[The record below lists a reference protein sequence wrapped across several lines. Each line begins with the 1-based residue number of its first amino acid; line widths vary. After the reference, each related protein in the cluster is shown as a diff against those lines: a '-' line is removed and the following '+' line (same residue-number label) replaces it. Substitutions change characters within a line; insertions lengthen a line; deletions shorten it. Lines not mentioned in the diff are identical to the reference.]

1 MKALYK
7 TFLTLPLLL
16 LLCACSGKELLNA
29 FVPKTGYS
37 LREGIAYGAD
47 PRQKMDIYV
56 PDGLQKPACTVLFFY
71 GGRWQ
76 TGSRDLYRF
85 VGEAFASKGCVTA
98 IADYRVYPKI
108 RYPVFLED
116 SAKAFVYL
124 HHHAQEYG
132 GDPKRLF
139 LAGHSAGAYDAVM
152 IAVNPRFIKAAGGQ
166 PSWVKGVIGIAGPYD
181 FLPFTD
187 ADVIDIFSTEKD
199 AATQPINYVHAG
211 LPPMLLV
218 HGVNDTEVKPK
229 NTINMAARLRE
240 FNDPVTVHLYPDP
253 RHEAIVLSL
262 LHGFRGKTPLLH
274 DIATFIKEQP

>member
-7 TFLTLPLLL
+7 IFLTLPFLL
-16 LLCACSGKELLNA
+16 LLCACSGEKLLNA
-29 FVPKTGYS
+29 FVPQTGYA
-37 LREGIAYGAD
+37 LHKGIAYGTD

-56 PDGLQKPACTVLFFY
+56 PDKPQKPACTVMFFY
-71 GGRWQ
+71 GGRWT
-76 TGSRDLYRF
+76 TGDRGLYRF
-85 VGEAFASKGCVTA
+85 AGEALSSKGCITA

-116 SAKAFVYL
+116 SAKAFVFL
-124 HHHAQEYG
+124 HRHAQEYG

-152 IAVNPRFIKAAGGQ
+152 IAVQPRFIRAAGGQ
-166 PSWVKGVIGIAGPYD
+166 PSWIKGVIGISGPYD

-187 ADVIDIFSTEKD
+187 SDVIDIFSTEKD

-218 HGVNDTEVKPK
+218 HGDNDTEVLPK
-229 NTINMAARLRE
+229 NTRNMAAKLRE
-240 FNDPVTVHLYPDP
+240 FNNPVTVHIYP
-253 RHEAIVLSL
+253 EAQHQAIILSL
-262 LHGFRGKTPLLH
+262 LHGFRGKIPLLR
-274 DIATFIKEQP
+274 DIATFIKEHP